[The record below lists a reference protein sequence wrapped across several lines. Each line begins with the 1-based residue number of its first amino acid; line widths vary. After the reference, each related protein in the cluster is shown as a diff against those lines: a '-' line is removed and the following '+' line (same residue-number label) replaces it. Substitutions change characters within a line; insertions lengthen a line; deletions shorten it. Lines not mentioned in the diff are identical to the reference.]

1 MRFKH
6 VLFLALKDLSER
18 RLRSWLTILGIVIG
32 IAAVV
37 GLIGATRGI
46 ESQVE
51 RELMRLEADRI
62 TVLPGK
68 LSFTFRVGS
77 LSIPQELNYLSTRD
91 VEALRKLPSLSSVAG
106 VLVENMPVEKGG
118 EVFSLRVV
126 GIEPEKWVELYNLG
140 VLRGRAL
147 REGDRYSAL
156 LGYSVAYDLFREDLR
171 VKERVKIGGEDFT
184 VVGIVEHA
192 GGFMSTEDTTV
203 FIPIEV
209 ARELM
214 NVEPDE
220 VSMIVVR
227 AKEGEN
233 VEEVADE
240 MEQVL
245 LKNRRINEPD
255 FTIITPSF
263 VQNVVSNLM
272 GMMSTLLGAIAAIS
286 LVVGGIGI
294 ANTMYMTVM
303 EKTREIGI
311 MKAIG
316 AKGKYILLLFLLES
330 GIMGLIGGVLGIVFG
345 CGLGEGFLFFRRIMA
360 SSSQFNETARSMS
373 SLMYVHMSITPE
385 LVLLGLVFS
394 FLVGIFSGLLPAR
407 RASKLDPIVALRY
420 E

>member
-1 MRFKH
+1 
-6 VLFLALKDLSER
+6 
-18 RLRSWLTILGIVIG
+18 
-32 IAAVV
+32 
-37 GLIGATRGI
+37 
-46 ESQVE
+46 
-51 RELMRLEADRI
+51 EADRV

-77 LSIPQELNYLSTRD
+77 LSIPQELNYLSTKD

-106 VLVENMPVEKGG
+106 VLVENLPVEKGG

-126 GIEPEKWVELYNLG
+126 GIEPEKWTELYNLG
-140 VLRGRAL
+140 ILRGRTL
-147 REGDRYSAL
+147 RRGDRYSAL
-156 LGYSVAYDLFREDLR
+156 LGYSVAYDLFKEDLG
-171 VKERVKIGGEDFT
+171 VKERVKIGGKEFT

-227 AKEGEN
+227 VKERED

-240 MEQVL
+240 MERVL
-245 LKNRRINEPD
+245 LKSRRVNEPD
-255 FTIITPSF
+255 FTIVTPSF
-263 VQNVVSNLM
+263 IQNVVSNLM
-272 GMMSTLLGAIAAIS
+272 GMMSTLLGAVATIS
-286 LVVGGIGI
+286 LIVGGIGI

-303 EKTREIGI
+303 EKTREIGV

-316 AKGKYILLLFLLES
+316 AKGRHILLLFLLES
-330 GIMGLIGGVLGIVFG
+330 GLMGLAGGVLGVIFG
-345 CGLGEGFLFFRRIMA
+345 YCLGEGYLFFRRA
-360 SSSQFNETARSMS
+360 VVSTSQLNETARAVRSF
-373 SLMYVHMSITPE
+373 VHAHMSMTPD
-385 LVLLGLVFS
+385 LILLGLTFS
-394 FLVGIFSGLLPAR
+394 FFVGVFSGLLPAR
-407 RASKLDPIVALRY
+407 KASELDPIVALRY